1 MNLLEQTV
9 EKHEKSH
16 GSSLFQKLDD
26 TMDITSQ
33 FSNNIVSN
41 SIDDPVKNIIL
52 QNSGKFEKLIIDY
65 IDTHQSI
72 TWGQEWEVYKVNIE
86 WKELILAKKR
96 YDSNSKQEFDLQKIA
111 YRISQESNSWVKVPE
126 PIYEFSNWENWY
138 VIMEYIEWKTLYTLS
153 WEALI
158 NQQLIP
164 FLEKYILHE
173 KHDFQYA
180 EVELKSLINR
190 YSSNNET
197 LVKFNDDTKAEDW
210 VIEFIDILYKLR
222 IINQNPNTITKDINN
237 PHVRKNIALE
247 NYYKKYIWSIA
258 VFNSSEWNKIANQLH
273 EFINEMHN
281 KWLYHRDLW
290 WNPRNIMFWEDGT
303 YVIDFWKSESNVAK
317 WWYSNID
324 QISWGIYDD
333 DEWMVHRIR
342 RLSSDIKVKEEQE
355 DKTEDIYLIKNKWK
369 QKWLNITDKNIILLN
384 QQKNTINL
392 NQYIDDLVNNKD
404 KSYNWFIY
412 LSEKWADSDWKKKS
426 NNIWKSKLFI
436 LLQLLESREL
446 ESIIKKLEWLKT
458 NSKSKRSR
466 WYKYAELI
474 LSYIN

>member
-1 MNLLEQTV
+1 
-9 EKHEKSH
+9 
-16 GSSLFQKLDD
+16 
-26 TMDITSQ
+26 MDIIENTTEQCNHENWYNTNEELLSTTDITAQ
-33 FSNNIVSN
+33 FSNNILSN
-41 SIDDPVKNIIL
+41 NMDNVVKTLIL
-52 QNSGKFEKLIIDY
+52 QNSTKFEKLIIDY
-65 IDTHQSI
+65 IETHQAI

-96 YDSNSKQEFDLQKIA
+96 YDSNSKHEFNLQKTA
-111 YRISQESNSWVKVPE
+111 YRISQESNSWIKVPE

-138 VIMEYIEWKTLYTLS
+138 VIMEYVEWKTLYTLS
-153 WEALI
+153 WEAII

-164 FLEKYILHE
+164 YLEKYILHE
-173 KHDFQYA
+173 QNDFQYA

-190 YSSNNET
+190 YSDNNDT
-197 LVKFNDDTKAEDW
+197 IVKFNDDTKAEDW

-222 IINQNPNTITKDINN
+222 IIKENPNTITKDINN
-237 PHVRKNIALE
+237 PHIRKNIALE
-247 NYYKKYIWSIA
+247 EYYKKYIWSIA
-258 VFNSSEWNKIANQLH
+258 VFNDWEWNKIADQLH
-273 EFINEMHN
+273 NFINDMHN

-290 WNPRNIMFWEDGT
+290 WNPRNIMFWDNGT
-303 YVIDFWKSESNVAK
+303 YVIDFWKSESNVIK

-342 RLSSDIKVKEEQE
+342 SLSSDIKTKEKLEDNSERNNWIRNKAEQ
-355 DKTEDIYLIKNKWK
+355 I
-369 QKWLNITDKNIILLN
+369 WLNITDKSIILLE
-384 QQKNTINL
+384 QQVKSIDIHK
-392 NQYIDDLVNNKD
+392 YIDDLVNNKD
-404 KSYNWFIY
+404 RSYNWFIY

-426 NNIWKSKLFI
+426 NNIWKNKLFT
-436 LLQLLESREL
+436 LLQLLSNNEL
-446 ESIIKKLEWLKT
+446 ESIIKKLEWLKE